1 NVAEIPRAV
10 ARGNVHAATERDS
23 EVSEIAAD
31 ADALA
36 HRIAGATGG
45 ARLGIAKTDL
55 RVDEVADRL
64 RAPPAARYRVEL
76 RPREIGEI
84 VAVAITARNQEHQHF
99 RRQPG
104 DRRQHGGGGGS
115 VWESV

>member
-10 ARGNVHAATERDS
+10 ARGNVHAATERDG

-36 HRIAGATGG
+36 HRIAGAARG
-45 ARLGIAKTDL
+45 ARLWITEPEM
-55 RVDEVADRL
+55 RVNEVAYRL
-64 RAPPAARYRVEL
+64 RAPPAARYKVEL

-84 VAVAITARNQEHQHF
+84 VAVAIAARNQKQQNF
-99 RRQPG
+99 VGKPA
-104 DRRQHGGGGGS
+104 DRRQVGTRGD
-115 VWESV
+115 